1 MRAKNISRYTYKK
14 TAFQGWRLALRRQ
27 GNQFV
32 KYFADRQY
40 EDSTA
45 AFKAAVALRNE
56 ILKEL
61 KKKGAEPARVFAA
74 ANELIE
80 QQRRQ
85 TNKVDIG

>member
-1 MRAKNISRYTYKK
+1 MRAKNISRYTYKR

-27 GNQFV
+27 GQQFV

-45 AFKAAVALRNE
+45 AFKAAVALRND

-61 KKKGAEPARVFAA
+61 KKGTAPAVVFEAA
-74 ANELIE
+74 RELTRPKSE
-80 QQRRQ
+80 EL
-85 TNKVDIG
+85 

>member
-27 GNQFV
+27 GKQFV

-40 EDSTA
+40 GDSTS

-61 KKKGAEPARVFAA
+61 KKGADPAIVFASA
-74 ANELIE
+74 QELFKQPQAE
-80 QQRRQ
+80 E
-85 TNKVDIG
+85 

>member
-27 GNQFV
+27 GHQFV

-45 AFKAAVALRNE
+45 AFKAAVALRNA

-61 KKKGAEPARVFAA
+61 KRKEADPAQIFAA
-74 ANELIE
+74 ANELMA
-80 QQRRQ
+80 QQKENQ
-85 TNKVDIG
+85 

>member
-27 GNQFV
+27 GKQFV

-56 ILKEL
+56 MLKEL
-61 KKKGAEPARVFAA
+61 KKGTDPSILFAA
-74 ANELIE
+74 ASELL
-80 QQRRQ
+80 QQHKEEE
-85 TNKVDIG
+85 TP

>member
-27 GNQFV
+27 GKQFV

-61 KKKGAEPARVFAA
+61 KKGADPAIVFTSAQ
-74 ANELIE
+74 ELINSQK
-80 QQRRQ
+80 QQ
-85 TNKVDIG
+85 G

>member
-27 GNQFV
+27 GVQFV

-40 EDSTA
+40 ENSTA
-45 AFKAAVALRNE
+45 AFKAAVELRNA

-61 KKKGAEPARVFAA
+61 KKKGADPKLVFESAK
-74 ANELIE
+74 ELFQCKSAE
-80 QQRRQ
+80 
-85 TNKVDIG
+85 

>member
-27 GNQFV
+27 GEQFV

-45 AFKAAVALRNE
+45 AFKAAVALRND

-61 KKKGAEPARVFAA
+61 KKGTSPSVVFAA
-74 ANELIE
+74 ARELT
-80 QQRRQ
+80 RQ
-85 TNKVDIG
+85 KQSDE

>member
-27 GNQFV
+27 GEQFV

-45 AFKAAVALRNE
+45 AFKAAVALRND

-61 KKKGAEPARVFAA
+61 KKGTAPSVVFAA
-74 ANELIE
+74 ARELT
-80 QQRRQ
+80 RQ
-85 TNKVDIG
+85 NQTEEE

>member
-27 GNQFV
+27 GHQFV

-45 AFKAAVALRNE
+45 AFKAAVALRNA
-56 ILKEL
+56 ILQEL
-61 KKKGAEPARVFAA
+61 KKGADPAVVFAA
-74 ANELIE
+74 ARELT
-80 QQRRQ
+80 QQ
-85 TNKVDIG
+85 KAED

>member
-27 GNQFV
+27 GEQFV

-45 AFKAAVALRNE
+45 AFKAAVALRND

-61 KKKGAEPARVFAA
+61 KKGTSPSVVFAA
-74 ANELIE
+74 ARELT
-80 QQRRQ
+80 RQ
-85 TNKVDIG
+85 KQSEE

>member
-27 GNQFV
+27 GKQFV

-40 EDSTA
+40 ENSTE
-45 AFKAAVALRNE
+45 AFKAAVALRNA

-61 KKKGAEPARVFAA
+61 KKNGADPAIVFESAH
-74 ANELIE
+74 ELMKKAD
-80 QQRRQ
+80 Q
-85 TNKVDIG
+85 D

>member
-27 GNQFV
+27 GKQFV

-61 KKKGAEPARVFAA
+61 KKGAEPSIVFESAQ
-74 ANELIE
+74 ELIKNQK
-80 QQRRQ
+80 QQ
-85 TNKVDIG
+85 G

>member
-27 GNQFV
+27 GKQFV

-61 KKKGAEPARVFAA
+61 KKGTEPSIVFESAQ
-74 ANELIE
+74 ELIKNQK
-80 QQRRQ
+80 QQ
-85 TNKVDIG
+85 G

>member
-27 GNQFV
+27 GKQFV

-40 EDSTA
+40 GDSTA
-45 AFKAAVALRNE
+45 AFKAAVALRND

-61 KKKGAEPARVFAA
+61 KKKGADPALVFDSAT
-74 ANELIE
+74 ELLA
-80 QQRRQ
+80 QQRNQ
-85 TNKVDIG
+85 VQ

>member
-27 GNQFV
+27 GKQFV

-40 EDSTA
+40 EDCTA
-45 AFKAAVALRNE
+45 AFKAAVALRNA

-61 KKKGAEPARVFAA
+61 KKGTDPAIVFESAQELL
-74 ANELIE
+74 ANHK
-80 QQRRQ
+80 QQS
-85 TNKVDIG
+85 

>member
-27 GNQFV
+27 GKQFV

-61 KKKGAEPARVFAA
+61 KKGTEPSIVFESAQ
-74 ANELIE
+74 ELIKSQK
-80 QQRRQ
+80 QQ
-85 TNKVDIG
+85 G

>member
-27 GNQFV
+27 GKQFV

-61 KKKGAEPARVFAA
+61 KKGTEPSIVFESAQ
-74 ANELIE
+74 ELIKN
-80 QQRRQ
+80 QKQ
-85 TNKVDIG
+85 KG